1 MRGGSGAQ
9 QVIAMDFSMEMLKGA
24 KEYCNDVDNIIF
36 AQGHALN
43 TNLDEGEID
52 VLLER
57 ALIHHISDL
66 ESCFHEANRILKSN
80 GKFIIQDRTPEDCS
94 LRGSTTHIRGY
105 FFQKYPK
112 LIDKEVKRRY
122 SSEQVHSTLRET
134 GFNLIQEITYW
145 ETRKIHEQFDQLKI
159 DLLNRT
165 GRSILHELTDQEL
178 EDLVE
183 FIEQNVEKLEPIKEE
198 DRWTIW
204 IAEKQ

>member
-36 AQGHALN
+36 AQGHAVN

-80 GKFIIQDRTPEDCS
+80 GKFIIQDRTQKIARYEGVQLILGD
-94 LRGSTTHIRGY
+94 T
-105 FFQKYPK
+105 FFK
-112 LIDKEVKRRY
+112 
-122 SSEQVHSTLRET
+122 S
-134 GFNLIQEITYW
+134 IQ
-145 ETRKIHEQFDQLKI
+145 
-159 DLLNRT
+159 N
-165 GRSILHELTDQEL
+165 
-178 EDLVE
+178 
-183 FIEQNVEKLEPIKEE
+183 
-198 DRWTIW
+198 
-204 IAEKQ
+204 